1 MEVWEGSP
9 SFSGQQNFDGKHQR
23 GPYGPEHDK
32 LEELPNLGPNL
43 RSSPGA
49 HLSGATTPN
58 KGAVGS
64 IGPPFLT
71 KSPQGPDSAPAFK
84 PVGLPGKDSL
94 HVHDLSPLQRS
105 RAAALQQQQQMFPN
119 GGKPHQHQHQH
130 QNLRAS
136 VGLEPGGGLTNP
148 GPGPFGRGPSPLE
161 GHLGRGPSPP
171 NPPNGLSRDA
181 MTPPPSLDEM
191 AERMSRMKVS
201 PSQLSPSQLRQLA
214 QLAGGNSPLTGG
226 NNDVNMLAAQMFFL
240 QQQQQQQMHQGMPQQ
255 RLQPQPM
262 RSQINQSLQM
272 QNQQQKTKWS
282 QQADMPPKGYKTVIC
297 KFWENNMCAKG
308 SACTFAHGADE
319 LQRFTGSGLNPASLG
334 SPPSPLKL
342 DRYKTKLCLFHMQSR
357 CSKGA
362 HCPYAHGLQELR
374 AGAPGFPG
382 SLGAGVNPADFFP
395 QLQVAAGSGLPQMS
409 VEQIMLQLLQ
419 QSTSPKSMRP
429 PPNWE
434 DAEQQQQNAML
445 NQHMVSQLQN
455 GNIQP
460 MQQHPSNLP
469 MGSLGTQ
476 DDEEPLLFTSVD
488 QDASGL
494 DDQDEL
500 NAEQQQMAAVR
511 VCRLCVCAV
520 GHVFQSRV
528 LYSRLVQ
535 TQMFFMGQQQS
546 RQQQQQT
553 PRHNALHLQQQH
565 SSPPL
570 MRGPGGPGG
579 TMSSLGMPGMGG
591 PGVQW

>member
-1 MEVWEGSP
+1 MEEWEGSP

-23 GPYGPEHDK
+23 WPYGPEHDK

-119 GGKPHQHQHQH
+119 GGKPHQHQHQ
-130 QNLRAS
+130 NLRAS

-181 MTPPPSLDEM
+181 MTPPPSLDER

-272 QNQQQKTKWS
+272 QNQQQ
-282 QQADMPPKGYKTVIC
+282 QVPPHASDGPPPPSV
-297 KFWENNMCAKG
+297 ARPP
-308 SACTFAHGADE
+308 ALE
-319 LQRFTGSGLNPASLG
+319 LPASLG
-334 SPPSPLKL
+334 SPMHGGGAATAAPVGPSVARSASSLT
-342 DRYKTKLCLFHMQSR
+342 DRGQ
-357 CSKGA
+357 
-362 HCPYAHGLQELR
+362 
-374 AGAPGFPG
+374 
-382 SLGAGVNPADFFP
+382 
-395 QLQVAAGSGLPQMS
+395 
-409 VEQIMLQLLQ
+409 
-419 QSTSPKSMRP
+419 TSPKSISLPSCMRRLP
-429 PPNWE
+429 GFGDDHE
-434 DAEQQQQNAML
+434 RRRHDAAAAA
-445 NQHMVSQLQN
+445 
-455 GNIQP
+455 
-460 MQQHPSNLP
+460 
-469 MGSLGTQ
+469 MGSVTRDQEKFSWLASLKASLHVLNIHDAGT
-476 DDEEPLLFTSVD
+476 
-488 QDASGL
+488 
-494 DDQDEL
+494 
-500 NAEQQQMAAVR
+500 
-511 VCRLCVCAV
+511 
-520 GHVFQSRV
+520 
-528 LYSRLVQ
+528 
-535 TQMFFMGQQQS
+535 
-546 RQQQQQT
+546 
-553 PRHNALHLQQQH
+553 H
-565 SSPPL
+565 SSQIADA
-570 MRGPGGPGG
+570 RARIGA
-579 TMSSLGMPGMGG
+579 T
-591 PGVQW
+591 VRQ

>member
-214 QLAGGNSPLTGG
+214 QLAGVRRADALAEHAAGQSVEVLTAEDGLRGVAERLPRAKTGRAHARRVGPERGAATLGRAGLQILIQTPAGG
-226 NNDVNMLAAQMFFL
+226 LSGDRHFR
-240 QQQQQQQMHQGMPQQ
+240 HP
-255 RLQPQPM
+255 R
-262 RSQINQSLQM
+262 
-272 QNQQQKTKWS
+272 
-282 QQADMPPKGYKTVIC
+282 AD
-297 KFWENNMCAKG
+297 
-308 SACTFAHGADE
+308 
-319 LQRFTGSGLNPASLG
+319 RSLG
-334 SPPSPLKL
+334 FTPCFP
-342 DRYKTKLCLFHMQSR
+342 KTEAPKFERNSLNL
-357 CSKGA
+357 SK
-362 HCPYAHGLQELR
+362 
-374 AGAPGFPG
+374 
-382 SLGAGVNPADFFP
+382 
-395 QLQVAAGSGLPQMS
+395 
-409 VEQIMLQLLQ
+409 
-419 QSTSPKSMRP
+419 
-429 PPNWE
+429 PN
-434 DAEQQQQNAML
+434 
-445 NQHMVSQLQN
+445 
-455 GNIQP
+455 
-460 MQQHPSNLP
+460 
-469 MGSLGTQ
+469 
-476 DDEEPLLFTSVD
+476 
-488 QDASGL
+488 
-494 DDQDEL
+494 
-500 NAEQQQMAAVR
+500 
-511 VCRLCVCAV
+511 
-520 GHVFQSRV
+520 
-528 LYSRLVQ
+528 
-535 TQMFFMGQQQS
+535 
-546 RQQQQQT
+546 
-553 PRHNALHLQQQH
+553 
-565 SSPPL
+565 
-570 MRGPGGPGG
+570 
-579 TMSSLGMPGMGG
+579 
-591 PGVQW
+591 